1 MNPISLNFKVSRRHL
16 WTSMVLMTAAFLI
29 SFILVSTDLN
39 SKWMLAIHSDPI
51 FPIWFWSI
59 SNLGGDALVVLLI
72 LLMCEQRPGL
82 LTSWVLKIWLLGA
95 MLVQSIK
102 FFFPMPRPASILGI
116 DRLTLIDN
124 PPLVSSSLPSGH
136 ALAAISCGLVL
147 MIVLNLR
154 GVRKLNLFLVGLAF
168 LIAAWSR
175 VAVGAHWPSDVIVG
189 SALGVLVLVLAST
202 WEHRASWNQWF
213 TKSQGRIFLIFLH
226 LVIAIYFLQ
235 PQSERWVVQLIQFGL
250 SGLSIYRAYFLIK
263 EYFFNSLFFVG
274 KKQ

>member
-1 MNPISLNFKVSRRHL
+1 
-16 WTSMVLMTAAFLI
+16 
-29 SFILVSTDLN
+29 
-39 SKWMLAIHSDPI
+39 
-51 FPIWFWSI
+51 
-59 SNLGGDALVVLLI
+59 
-72 LLMCEQRPGL
+72 
-82 LTSWVLKIWLLGA
+82 
-95 MLVQSIK
+95 
-102 FFFPMPRPASILGI
+102 MPRPASILGI

-263 EYFFNSLFFVG
+263 ESFFNSLFFVG